1 MTGHKL
7 KSLTLYQGKRIGLTM
22 RTVGK
27 NFAELCRSLTNCQ
40 GKRIKF
46 EVSTISRMWVDQII
60 HCSLAV
66 K

>member
-1 MTGHKL
+1 MTGHEF

-27 NFAELCRSLTNCQ
+27 KFAELCRSLTNCQ
-40 GKRIKF
+40 GNRIKF
-46 EVSTISRMWVDQII
+46 EVGKISRMWVDQII
-60 HCSLAV
+60 HYSHTV